1 MGARPGRLPD
11 RAAPTGVG
19 DWRVEQ
25 STGHSFG
32 HFVRMR
38 AGGFRVEAAHHSS
51 LPPES
56 RDRASGRSEC
66 CLAMAGSTC
75 PRSAARSGRS
85 RHQLTSLLLF
95 TTLIGCS
102 DCAFTAAAR
111 RHPSAVTARAATAA
125 GIPVWHSR
133 AKLVMDESSAV
144 ADAPASDGSDSSSS
158 NSRPDFGRGGRGNG
172 RGRGGG
178 RGRGESVV
186 LLNPMYL
193 KRKAPVFQQRSSPQR
208 DGGGRG
214 SPMSRPSF
222 SADGFGGGP
231 PSDGDD
237 DSGRAASRA
246 RSFGA
251 DKKKAVGASAWEKP
265 KRGAEGAATRGKE
278 KRGKRIFEADDGLAA
293 GALSRAPRK
302 KGKAGKRGAA
312 APVEPVGPPQVTLVD
327 AITVGELASQL
338 RVGAAEV
345 VKDLMKMGIKGN
357 VCYPIYSHINL
368 VRPRHAPHQDTPSS
382 ISLVTCLS
390 IGRSVC
396 VNLFY

>member
-1 MGARPGRLPD
+1 
-11 RAAPTGVG
+11 
-19 DWRVEQ
+19 
-25 STGHSFG
+25 
-32 HFVRMR
+32 
-38 AGGFRVEAAHHSS
+38 
-51 LPPES
+51 
-56 RDRASGRSEC
+56 
-66 CLAMAGSTC
+66 
-75 PRSAARSGRS
+75 
-85 RHQLTSLLLF
+85 
-95 TTLIGCS
+95 
-102 DCAFTAAAR
+102 
-111 RHPSAVTARAATAA
+111 
-125 GIPVWHSR
+125 
-133 AKLVMDESSAV
+133 MDESSAV
-144 ADAPASDGSDSSSS
+144 ADAPASDGSDSSSSS

-222 SADGFGGGP
+222 SADGFGAGP

-237 DSGRAASRA
+237 DTGRAASRA

-302 KGKAGKRGAA
+302 KGKAGKRGAV

-345 VKDLMKMGIKGN
+345 VKDLMKMGILASITQSIDAETAEKIAVGFGAE
-357 VCYPIYSHINL
+357 VTRGDGGESDAELGALGVIEEEEDADNL
-368 VRPRHAPHQDTPSS
+368 VKRPPVVTIMGHVDHGKT
-382 ISLVTCLS
+382 SLLDAMRMASVAVGEAGGITQH
-390 IGRSVC
+390 IGAYRCVRSEGDAGRGEG
-396 VNLFY
+396 YS